1 MQDAPT
7 PSATGKLRANDRLR
21 AWCEARDIPI
31 SIQVMEDSTRTAED
45 AAKACGCHVSEIV
58 KSLVFADTETG
69 GCVLVLVAGD
79 NRLDLK
85 HFAATQG
92 RTLARADARHVRDE
106 TGFAIGGIPPF
117 GHARPLPTYIDR
129 GLLGHER
136 VFAAAGTPLS
146 LFAIDPKLLTETTN
160 AIPMDAGP

>member
-1 MQDAPT
+1 MNNPSA
-7 PSATGKLRANDRLR
+7 PSATGKLRANDRLK
-21 AWCEARDIPI
+21 AWCEARSIPI
-31 SIQVMEDSTRTAED
+31 DIQVMDDSTHTAED

-58 KSLVFADTETG
+58 KSLVFADKETG

-92 RTLARADARHVRDE
+92 RTLERANPRHVRDE

-117 GHARPLPTYIDR
+117 GHSRPLPTYIDR
-129 GLLGHER
+129 QLLAHER
-136 VFAAAGTPLS
+136 VLAAAGTPLS
-146 LFAIDPKLLTETTN
+146 LFAIDPKLLDETTE
-160 AIPMDAGP
+160 AILIDAAP